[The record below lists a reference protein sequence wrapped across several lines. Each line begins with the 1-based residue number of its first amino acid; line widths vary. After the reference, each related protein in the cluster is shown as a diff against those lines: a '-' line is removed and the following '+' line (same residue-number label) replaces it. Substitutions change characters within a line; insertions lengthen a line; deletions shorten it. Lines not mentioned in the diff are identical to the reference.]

1 MRTRFNLK
9 GAIPALVT
17 PFNDDFSI
25 NFDKLGEL
33 IEFHIENGSAAVLVL
48 GTTGESPTIDFDEQ
62 VEIVKYTVEKA
73 KGRIHVMAGSGSN
86 CTAKSIK
93 TSQKFEELGVDSLLL
108 ITPYYNRT
116 NDVGMVAHFE
126 AIANSVSTP
135 CVLYTVPAR
144 TGCNISPS
152 VVEHLAKHPNIV
164 GIKDATG
171 DFGYGM
177 KISRYVSEDFH
188 LYTGNDDMII
198 PTLALGASGAIS
210 VWSNYAPKT
219 IANMIDLWF
228 AGRHDEALK
237 IQQENLDLINAMF
250 IETSPIPLR
259 YMMNKVGFGV
269 GPARLPLGELS
280 DAGKAIVN
288 PLLEKEL
295 TRL

>member
-1 MRTRFNLK
+1 MSTKFNLK

-17 PFNDDFSI
+17 PFNDDFSV

-62 VEIVKYTVEKA
+62 VEIVKYAVAKA
-73 KGRIHVMAGSGSN
+73 AGRIHVMVGSGSN

-93 TSQKFEELGVDSLLL
+93 TSLKFEELGADSLLL

-116 NDVGMVAHFE
+116 NDAGMVAHFE
-126 AIANSVSTP
+126 KIANSVNTP

-152 VVEHLAKHPNIV
+152 VVERLAKHPHIV

-177 KISRYVSEDFH
+177 KISRYVSADFH

-198 PTLALGASGAIS
+198 PMLALGASGAIS
-210 VWSNYAPKT
+210 VWSNYAPKI
-219 IANMIDLWF
+219 IANMINLWF
-228 AGRHDEALK
+228 EGRHAEALK

-280 DAGKAIVN
+280 DTGKAVVD

-295 TRL
+295 TR